1 VERGSIEELG
11 LEAFVSLFDHDNIE
25 APMHLR
31 VLQESKDIP
40 ISVEWTVPFG
50 DAVLHLGVHNLPV
63 REACP
68 IMRTMAEVTVR
79 KKGSDLTAILEW
91 LCADPRTLV
100 VFNHPCWDEEG
111 IGAERHRYRLYI
123 HALELNNLRP
133 WSENRE
139 AARLARATGIPLI
152 SGGDRHAR
160 QPNAVLNVTNA
171 SSFEE
176 FRPGTARRPAE

>member
-79 KKGSDLTAILEW
+79 KKGSDL
-91 LCADPRTLV
+91 DGVPFV
-100 VFNHPCWDEEG
+100 VE
-111 IGAERHRYRLYI
+111 
-123 HALELNNLRP
+123 
-133 WSENRE
+133 S
-139 AARLARATGIPLI
+139 
-152 SGGDRHAR
+152 
-160 QPNAVLNVTNA
+160 
-171 SSFEE
+171 
-176 FRPGTARRPAE
+176 